1 MTSGILSPLPAQ
13 SRPARPRLPW
23 ASVAGSA
30 IGYAMDGFDF
40 LLLGFIMPALV
51 GDLHL
56 NLVQGS
62 WLVTATL
69 LGTVAGGLGFGLLS
83 DMLGRIRILA
93 VSIFVFAL
101 FTGLCAFAQSYAQL
115 LVCRVIAG
123 VGLGGEFGIG
133 MALVAESWPPAY
145 RARASSYVGIGWQA
159 GVFLAALATPPLLPL
174 IGWRGMFLLGAVPAL
189 VAVFIRRGLA
199 EPAPGPRPA
208 PARPKASFH
217 LLLGSAAARRT
228 ALGILILC
236 SVQNF
241 CYYGVM
247 IWLPNY
253 LAGHFGY
260 SLTRTGLWTA
270 ATVLG
275 MAAGIAAF
283 GHMADRVGRK
293 IAFRTWMGGA
303 AIMVV
308 VYSLM
313 TSPPGLLVA
322 GAIMGFF
329 VNGMIGGY
337 GALISDS
344 YPASIRATAQNLL
357 FNAGRLVG
365 GFGPVAIGSLS
376 ASWGIGRTIAIL
388 SVLYLVDI
396 AALALI
402 SDRREMPAS

>member
-1 MTSGILSPLPAQ
+1 
-13 SRPARPRLPW
+13 
-23 ASVAGSA
+23 
-30 IGYAMDGFDF
+30 MDGFDF
-40 LLLGFIMPALV
+40 LLLGFVMPSLV
-51 GDLHL
+51 KDLHL
-56 NLVQGS
+56 DMVQGS

-83 DMLGRIRILA
+83 DALGRIRVLAISIL
-93 VSIFVFAL
+93 VFAL
-101 FTGLCAFAQSYAQL
+101 FTGLCAFAHSYAEL
-115 LVCRVIAG
+115 LACRVAAG

-145 RARASSYVGIGWQA
+145 RARASSYVGLGWQA
-159 GVFLAALATPPLLPL
+159 GVFLAAISTPLLLPL

-199 EPAPGPRPA
+199 EPAGSPRPA
-208 PARPKASFH
+208 ASARPGLS
-217 LLLGSAAARRT
+217 LRPLLGSAAARRT
-228 ALGILILC
+228 ALGILVLC

-260 SLTRTGLWTA
+260 TLTRTGLWTA
-270 ATVLG
+270 TTVLG
-275 MAAGIAAF
+275 MAAGIASF
-283 GHMADRVGRK
+283 GHVADRLGQK
-293 IAFRTWMGGA
+293 IAFRTWMCGA

-308 VYSLM
+308 VYSQM
-313 TSPPGLLVA
+313 TTPPGLLVA
-322 GAIMGFF
+322 GAAMGFF

-344 YPASIRATAQNLL
+344 YPATIRATAQNLL
-357 FNAGRLVG
+357 FNGGRLVG
-365 GFGPVAIGSLS
+365 GFGPVVMGALS
-376 ASWGIGRTIAIL
+376 VSWGIGRTIAVL
-388 SVLYLVDI
+388 SILYLIDI

-402 SDRREMPAS
+402 SDTQETPAS